1 MRLAL
6 AALLLTGCIRHIP
19 FGTEQLTNLN
29 GFGEATEAAPEATP
43 APEAEQPA
51 ETAPAETAPAE
62 TAPPAPAPVAKEY
75 TLVDRDGEA
84 HPFTSASKLYLVDD
98 QGHRKG
104 GEFKLVQL
112 DSKILTGELA
122 DGTQLKANLDKVDHA
137 ELDVRDVGTAV
148 AMGVSLGLAL
158 IAVVAIGAMAMN
170 NLP

>member
-1 MRLAL
+1 MRLSL
-6 AALLLTGCIRHIP
+6 LALLLTGCIRHIP
-19 FGTEQLTNLN
+19 FSTDQLTNLN
-29 GFGEATEAAPEATP
+29 GFGEATEAQAAP

-51 ETAPAETAPAE
+51 AAAAPEPA
-62 TAPPAPAPVAKEY
+62 AKEY

-112 DSKILTGELA
+112 DAKVLTGELV

-137 ELDVRDVGTAV
+137 ELDVRDVGTGV

-158 IAVVAIGAMAMN
+158 IAIVAIGAMAMN
-170 NLP
+170 GLPQ

>member
-6 AALLLTGCIRHIP
+6 AAVLLTGCIRHVP
-19 FGTEQLTNLN
+19 FGTDQLANLN
-29 GFGEATEAAPEATP
+29 GFGEATEAAPEAMPAPEATP
-43 APEAEQPA
+43 APETDQ
-51 ETAPAETAPAE
+51 TAQAAA
-62 TAPPAPAPVAKEY
+62 PAPAPAAKEY

-112 DSKILTGELA
+112 DSKILTGELV

-170 NLP
+170 GLP